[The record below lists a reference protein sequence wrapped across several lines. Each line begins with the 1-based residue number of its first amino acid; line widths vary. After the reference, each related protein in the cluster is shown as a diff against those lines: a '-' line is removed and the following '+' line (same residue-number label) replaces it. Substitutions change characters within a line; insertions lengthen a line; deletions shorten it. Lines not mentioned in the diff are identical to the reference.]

1 VIVYDYRSDPILGPV
16 LEYWTRKRGARSMPC
31 KRDID
36 PTEIPPKLLP
46 NLQILDVIDDGAR
59 FSFRLVGTASVQALG
74 REYTGRGPED
84 LLSGDRL
91 CLVLEIYRTVCRTK
105 SPVFSRSRYHTA
117 NDRDIFTNRI
127 YLPLSED
134 GINVHH
140 ILGVLEFESG
150 LALDN
155 GAWAA
160 SRLDPTEQ
168 SIVPIDM
175 GGTVAGSTAPNCLY
189 AS

>member
-1 VIVYDYRSDPILGPV
+1 MVYDYRGDPILGPM
-16 LEYWTRKRGARSMPC
+16 LEYWTRKRGARSMPS

-59 FSFRLVGTASVQALG
+59 FRFRLVGTASVQALG
-74 REYTGRGPED
+74 QDYTWKGPEE

-91 CLVLEIYRTVCRTK
+91 SLVLEIYRTVCTTK
-105 SPVFSRSRYHTA
+105 APVFSRSRYYTT

-127 YLPLSED
+127 YLPLSDD
-134 GINVHH
+134 GTNVHH

-150 LALDN
+150 LALDA

-160 SRLDPTEQ
+160 SRLDPAKH
-168 SIVPIDM
+168 SIVPID
-175 GGTVAGSTAPNCLY
+175 VDAK
-189 AS
+189 ASR